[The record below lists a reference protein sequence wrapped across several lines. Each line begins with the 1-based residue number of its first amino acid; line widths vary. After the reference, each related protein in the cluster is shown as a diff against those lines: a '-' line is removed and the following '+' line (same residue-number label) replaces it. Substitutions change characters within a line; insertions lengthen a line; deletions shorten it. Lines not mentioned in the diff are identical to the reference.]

1 MDPVAASAEYEMEK
15 RVERLETHQVELL
28 KDSQGLGLSIV
39 GMGVGA
45 DCGLEKL
52 GIFVKT
58 VSPGGAAERDGR
70 ILVNDQ
76 LLAVDGESLVG
87 VSQAF
92 AAAKLR
98 STSGLVSFT
107 IGRETDPERSE
118 VAELIQMMTSQQEE
132 DESWLDDE
140 EDAVILANTP
150 GAEAEVAVVTVA
162 GEDNVEDTEKIV
174 ELLKLELEEAQAHNQ
189 MIQEE
194 MMRLKSHWELLAQ
207 EREDKLQTELELR
220 LEEAAERVELE
231 EKVEAGW
238 REIKRYQD
246 TLQQSQEQLEAAQ
259 QMIEECHEKYLAAD
273 QTVRTCVCMY
283 RLVAE
288 QLRERDRI
296 YRSFIL
302 GLSRLDSVESL
313 PLLNRILKREPVS
326 VRVVHLII
334 GNNCGAVH
342 TNAARGGS
350 Q

>member
-15 RVERLETHQVELL
+15 RVERLETHQVELV
-28 KDSQGLGLSIV
+28 KDAQGLGLSIV

-87 VSQAF
+87 VTQAF

-107 IGRETDPERSE
+107 IGREKDPERSE

-140 EDAVILANTP
+140 EDAAILANTP
-150 GAEAEVAVVTVA
+150 AGAEAEVSVVAVA
-162 GEDNVEDTEKIV
+162 GEDNEQDTEKIV

-220 LEEAAERVELE
+220 LEEAAERVE
-231 EKVEAGW
+231 
-238 REIKRYQD
+238 
-246 TLQQSQEQLEAAQ
+246 
-259 QMIEECHEKYLAAD
+259 
-273 QTVRTCVCMY
+273 
-283 RLVAE
+283 
-288 QLRERDRI
+288 
-296 YRSFIL
+296 
-302 GLSRLDSVESL
+302 
-313 PLLNRILKREPVS
+313 P
-326 VRVVHLII
+326 
-334 GNNCGAVH
+334 NCL
-342 TNAARGGS
+342 
-350 Q
+350 